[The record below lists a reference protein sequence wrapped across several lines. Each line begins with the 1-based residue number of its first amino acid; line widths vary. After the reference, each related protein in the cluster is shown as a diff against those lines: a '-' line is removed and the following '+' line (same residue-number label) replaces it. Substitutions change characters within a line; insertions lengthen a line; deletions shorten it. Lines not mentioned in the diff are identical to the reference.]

1 MKRGFV
7 VDCDF
12 LARLN
17 VAQSDEQNVAV
28 ENLHEG
34 AGFAAMINVMRAIT
48 AAAAVKTP
56 AIIDGADAQPAPTRP
71 AISFGVSDFFAS
83 VLCYFPADFEVSN

>member
-1 MKRGFV
+1 MKRAFV

-17 VAQSDEQNVAV
+17 VTQSDEQDVAV

-34 AGFAAMINVMRAIT
+34 AWFAGMINIVRAIT
-48 AAAAVKTP
+48 AAAAIKTP
-56 AIIDGADAQPAPTRP
+56 AIIDGADAQPAAPRP
-71 AISFGVSDFFAS
+71 AISLGVGDFFAS
-83 VLCYFPADFEVSN
+83 VLCYFPAAFEVSN